1 MEARRV
7 NIPTDPGLYP
17 SLTFDEYAAI
27 DAVNHSFL
35 VDMYKES
42 PLHAHYKRATGGR
55 DDTDALSFGR
65 AVHLAILEPQKWDKE
80 VMEIP
85 KLDGRTTAGKQA
97 WANFQRKAAG
107 RITLEPREMS
117 RVREV
122 AHAILGHES
131 GRELFKNKGVNEMTM
146 VWIDRATQ
154 VKCKG
159 RIDRWTT
166 FERTPCLMDLKTCR
180 DAGERAFQKS
190 ITDHGYGLQAAF
202 YLMGA
207 ETLQPIPSGAAQ
219 RVFKWLAVESDG
231 PFDIGVFQA
240 DTKMIEHG
248 FLQMRSLLR
257 TYKKCR
263 ETKVWPGKN
272 GQGVITIDNPEWVY
286 KREPIDGQIEE
297 I

>member
-1 MEARRV
+1 M
-7 NIPTDPGLYP
+7 NIPTEPGLYP
-17 SLTFDEYAAI
+17 GLTYDEYAAI

-35 VDMYKES
+35 VDMYQKS
-42 PLHAHYKRATGGR
+42 PMHAHYIRAMGGR
-55 DDTDALSFGR
+55 NDTASLAFGR
-65 AVHLAILEPQKWDKE
+65 AIHLAILEPQKWDQE

-85 KLDGRTTAGKQA
+85 KTDGRTTAGKQA

-107 RITLEPREMS
+107 RITLEPAEMTK
-117 RVREV
+117 VREI
-122 AHAILGHES
+122 AHAILSHQS
-131 GRELFKNKGVNEMTM
+131 ARELFKNKGVNEMTM
-146 VWIDRATQ
+146 VWIDRATR

-159 RIDRWTT
+159 RVDRWTT

-180 DAGERAFQKS
+180 DVKERAFQKS
-190 ITDHGYGLQAAF
+190 MVDYGYGLQAAF

-207 ETLQPIPSGAAQ
+207 ETLQPIPSGAPQ
-219 RVFKWLAVESDG
+219 RVFMWLTVESDG

-240 DTKMIEHG
+240 DTKIIEHG
-248 FLQMRSLLR
+248 FLQMRALLR
-257 TYKKCR
+257 TYKQCR

-272 GQGVITIDNPEWVY
+272 GPGVVTMDNPEWVY